1 LNSATVT
8 KRGRDLMADEKDSG
22 DKKAA
27 KAATTSGSSAP
38 AKSVKEKPKKAAAKK
53 PRAKAGKKAAAKKP
67 AAKKASAKAKPKKAP
82 AKKPAAKKAAPKSA
96 AKKPAKSAAAK
107 GTAKAKRAPRAPGLD
122 IGIAQLRESLE
133 HSVTLSRE
141 RIQEV
146 VDDAVKRG
154 RMTHGDAEK
163 MIGELLKRGRK
174 QTDALLSELEG
185 LLRQA
190 RRKLP

>member
-1 LNSATVT
+1 
-8 KRGRDLMADEKDSG
+8 MAD
-22 DKKAA
+22 
-27 KAATTSGSSAP
+27 
-38 AKSVKEKPKKAAAKK
+38 EKPKKAS
-53 PRAKAGKKAAAKKP
+53 
-67 AAKKASAKAKPKKAP
+67 AKKATAKKAKAKPKKA
-82 AKKPAAKKAAPKSA
+82 AANKASKPK
-96 AKKPAKSAAAK
+96 
-107 GTAKAKRAPRAPGLD
+107 AKAKKSAPKKSSRPTVGLD
-122 IGIAQLRESLE
+122 KSIAQFRDSFE

-174 QTDALLSELEG
+174 QTDALLSELEK
-185 LLRQA
+185 LVRQA

>member
-1 LNSATVT
+1 
-8 KRGRDLMADEKDSG
+8 MADEKDSG
-22 DKKAA
+22 KA
-27 KAATTSGSSAP
+27 
-38 AKSVKEKPKKAAAKK
+38 KPKKAAAKK
-53 PRAKAGKKAAAKKP
+53 PAKAKPKKAAAKKP
-67 AAKKASAKAKPKKAP
+67 AAKKAPAKAR
-82 AKKPAAKKAAPKSA
+82 KAAPKSA
-96 AKKPAKSAAAK
+96 ANPPKKGAKSAAAK

>member
-1 LNSATVT
+1 MARNASQASLVRPQAAWLSGESA
-8 KRGRDLMADEKDSG
+8 EKSTPNAG
-22 DKKAA
+22 
-27 KAATTSGSSAP
+27 
-38 AKSVKEKPKKAAAKK
+38 AKK
-53 PRAKAGKKAAAKKP
+53 RPSRP
-67 AAKKASAKAKPKKAP
+67 VV
-82 AKKPAAKKAAPKSA
+82 
-96 AKKPAKSAAAK
+96 
-107 GTAKAKRAPRAPGLD
+107 GLD
-122 IGIAQLRESLE
+122 KSIAQLRDSLE

-174 QTDALLSELEG
+174 QTDSLLSELER
-185 LLRQA
+185 LVRQA

>member
-1 LNSATVT
+1 
-8 KRGRDLMADEKDSG
+8 MADEKDSG
-22 DKKAA
+22 KA
-27 KAATTSGSSAP
+27 
-38 AKSVKEKPKKAAAKK
+38 KPKKAAAKK
-53 PRAKAGKKAAAKKP
+53 PAKAKS
-67 AAKKASAKAKPKKAP
+67 KKASTKKPSAKKAP
-82 AKKPAAKKAAPKSA
+82 AKAGKPAPKSA
-96 AKKPAKSAAAK
+96 PKKPAKSAAAK

>member
-1 LNSATVT
+1 
-8 KRGRDLMADEKDSG
+8 MADEKPKAKKSTA
-22 DKKAA
+22 KKA
-27 KAATTSGSSAP
+27 KA
-38 AKSVKEKPKKAAAKK
+38 KPKKAAAKK
-53 PRAKAGKKAAAKKP
+53 TSKPKAKA
-67 AAKKASAKAKPKKAP
+67 SS
-82 AKKPAAKKAAPKSA
+82 KKAAPKKSA
-96 AKKPAKSAAAK
+96 AKSSSKSSTASSGDAK
-107 GTAKAKRAPRAPGLD
+107 KRSSRPTVGLD
-122 IGIAQLRESLE
+122 KSIAQFRDSLE

>member
-1 LNSATVT
+1 
-8 KRGRDLMADEKDSG
+8 MADEKP
-22 DKKAA
+22 KKASPKKPAAKKA
-27 KAATTSGSSAP
+27 KA
-38 AKSVKEKPKKAAAKK
+38 KPKKAAAKK
-53 PRAKAGKKAAAKKP
+53 PTKPKAKAKAAPKKP
-67 AAKKASAKAKPKKAP
+67 AAA
-82 AKKPAAKKAAPKSA
+82 KAAPK
-96 AKKPAKSAAAK
+96 KSSSRP
-107 GTAKAKRAPRAPGLD
+107 TAGFDKS
-122 IGIAQLRESLE
+122 IAQFRDSLE

-174 QTDALLSELEG
+174 QTDALLSELEK
-185 LLRQA
+185 LARAA

>member
-1 LNSATVT
+1 
-8 KRGRDLMADEKDSG
+8 MADEKDSG
-22 DKKAA
+22 KA
-27 KAATTSGSSAP
+27 
-38 AKSVKEKPKKAAAKK
+38 KPKKAAAKK
-53 PRAKAGKKAAAKKP
+53 PAKAKS
-67 AAKKASAKAKPKKAP
+67 KKASTKNPSAKKAP
-82 AKKPAAKKAAPKSA
+82 AKAGKPAPKSA
-96 AKKPAKSAAAK
+96 PKKPAKSAAAK

>member
-1 LNSATVT
+1 
-8 KRGRDLMADEKDSG
+8 MADEKDSG
-22 DKKAA
+22 KA
-27 KAATTSGSSAP
+27 
-38 AKSVKEKPKKAAAKK
+38 KPKKAAAKK
-53 PRAKAGKKAAAKKP
+53 PAKAKPKKAAAKKP
-67 AAKKASAKAKPKKAP
+67 AAKKAP
-82 AKKPAAKKAAPKSA
+82 AKAKKAAP
-96 AKKPAKSAAAK
+96 KSAAAK

>member
-1 LNSATVT
+1 
-8 KRGRDLMADEKDSG
+8 MADEKDSG
-22 DKKAA
+22 ENKAA
-27 KAATTSGSSAP
+27 EPAATSESSAP
-38 AKSVKEKPKKAAAKK
+38 AKKAKPAKK
-53 PRAKAGKKAAAKKP
+53 PAKAKPKAGKKEAAKKP
-67 AAKKASAKAKPKKAP
+67 AAKKAP
-82 AKKPAAKKAAPKSA
+82 AKAKKAAPKPA
-96 AKKPAKSAAAK
+96 PDKAAKSAADK
-107 GTAKAKRAPRAPGLD
+107 GTAKKPKRAPRAPGLD

-174 QTDALLSELEG
+174 QTDAILSELEG

>member
-1 LNSATVT
+1 
-8 KRGRDLMADEKDSG
+8 MADEKDA
-22 DKKAA
+22 KKASKA
-27 KAATTSGSSAP
+27 KP
-38 AKSVKEKPKKAAAKK
+38 
-53 PRAKAGKKAAAKKP
+53 KKAAAKKP
-67 AAKKASAKAKPKKAP
+67 AAKKSAAKKAKPKKA
-82 AKKPAAKKAAPKSA
+82 AAKKS
-96 AKKPAKSAAAK
+96 PAKADAKSNANK
-107 GTAKAKRAPRAPGLD
+107 GTAKAKKGTRAPSLD

-174 QTDALLSELEG
+174 QTDTLLSELEK
-185 LLRQA
+185 LVRQA

>member
-1 LNSATVT
+1 MAQPKGT
-8 KRGRDLMADEKDSG
+8 KTQ
-22 DKKAA
+22 KA
-27 KAATTSGSSAP
+27 
-38 AKSVKEKPKKAAAKK
+38 KPKKAAAKK
-53 PRAKAGKKAAAKKP
+53 TSTTKASTTKSSGKAKA
-67 AAKKASAKAKPKKAP
+67 ASGSST
-82 AKKPAAKKAAPKSA
+82 KS
-96 AKKPAKSAAAK
+96 SSSSSSGSS
-107 GTAKAKRAPRAPGLD
+107 GTKRSSRPTAGLD
-122 IGIAQLRESLE
+122 KSIAQFRDSLE

-174 QTDALLSELEG
+174 QTDALLSELEK
-185 LLRQA
+185 LVRQA

>member
-1 LNSATVT
+1 
-8 KRGRDLMADEKDSG
+8 MAD
-22 DKKAA
+22 
-27 KAATTSGSSAP
+27 
-38 AKSVKEKPKKAAAKK
+38 EKPKKAKT
-53 PRAKAGKKAAAKKP
+53 
-67 AAKKASAKAKPKKAP
+67 KPKKAKS
-82 AKKPAAKKAAPKSA
+82 AKKAGAKSKAKSASKKSSSAKSKTTAGSASKSSSGGAAKKRSSRP
-96 AKKPAKSAAAK
+96 
-107 GTAKAKRAPRAPGLD
+107 TVGLD
-122 IGIAQLRESLE
+122 KSIAQFRDSLE

-174 QTDALLSELEG
+174 QTDALLSELEK
-185 LLRQA
+185 LVRQA

>member
-1 LNSATVT
+1 
-8 KRGRDLMADEKDSG
+8 MADEKAASG
-22 DKKAA
+22 KDGTKAA
-27 KAATTSGSSAP
+27 AKKTKA
-38 AKSVKEKPKKAAAKK
+38 KPKKAAAKS
-53 PRAKAGKKAAAKKP
+53 ASGKG
-67 AAKKASAKAKPKKAP
+67 AAKKAK
-82 AKKPAAKKAAPKSA
+82 AKKAAPKKSTAKAGASAKSSA
-96 AKKPAKSAAAK
+96 AKK
-107 GTAKAKRAPRAPGLD
+107 GTAKASKRAPRAPSLD

-174 QTDALLSELEG
+174 QTDALLSELEK
-185 LLRQA
+185 LVRQA

>member
-1 LNSATVT
+1 
-8 KRGRDLMADEKDSG
+8 MADEKDSG
-22 DKKAA
+22 NKKAA
-27 KAATTSGSSAP
+27 KA
-38 AKSVKEKPKKAAAKK
+38 KPKAAKKAAKPAAKT
-53 PRAKAGKKAAAKKP
+53 AAKKP
-67 AAKKASAKAKPKKAP
+67 AAKAKPK
-82 AKKPAAKKAAPKSA
+82 AKKAAPKTQA
-96 AKKPAKSAAAK
+96 KTAKKSAPKKTPAKSAAAK

>member
-1 LNSATVT
+1 
-8 KRGRDLMADEKDSG
+8 MADDKPNP
-22 DKKAA
+22 DKKRTAKKA
-27 KAATTSGSSAP
+27 KA
-38 AKSVKEKPKKAAAKK
+38 KPKKAAAKK
-53 PRAKAGKKAAAKKP
+53 
-67 AAKKASAKAKPKKAP
+67 SAKAKKGATKKASPRP
-82 AKKPAAKKAAPKSA
+82 AV
-96 AKKPAKSAAAK
+96 
-107 GTAKAKRAPRAPGLD
+107 GLD
-122 IGIAQLRESLE
+122 KSIAQFRDSLE

-174 QTDALLSELEG
+174 QTDALLSELEK
-185 LLRQA
+185 LVRQA

>member
-1 LNSATVT
+1 
-8 KRGRDLMADEKDSG
+8 MADEKDG
-22 DKKAA
+22 
-27 KAATTSGSSAP
+27 G
-38 AKSVKEKPKKAAAKK
+38 AKK
-53 PRAKAGKKAAAKKP
+53 PAKAKPKKAAAKKP
-67 AAKKASAKAKPKKAP
+67 AAKKAAPKKAAAKAKPKA
-82 AKKPAAKKAAPKSA
+82 AKKPAAKKA
-96 AKKPAKSAAAK
+96 PAKSAAAK

-174 QTDALLSELEG
+174 QTDAILSELEG